1 MTIRKERGATFDEVA
16 EIYDRTRPG
25 YSEALIEDVLAFAG
39 LSARARILDVGCGTG
54 QATVPFAE
62 RGYAI
67 VALEP
72 GPNLA
77 RIARKNLAR
86 FENVEV
92 VQASFEDWTL
102 EPKAFDL
109 VISAQAFHWVDPDVR
124 FVKAAS
130 ALRGGGTLAIFG
142 HVGSPGNAPER
153 PGIDRAYAQHAPG
166 IGTHPGPAMADEL
179 AEAAQ
184 FGAVTDRSYPWTL
197 ECDVPTYLD
206 FMRTQSSH
214 RLLPP
219 DQLERLLEAI
229 GEAIEAHG
237 DTTTT
242 PYLAA
247 LLMARRG

>member
-1 MTIRKERGATFDEVA
+1 M
-16 EIYDRTRPG
+16 
-25 YSEALIEDVLAFAG
+25 
-39 LSARARILDVGCGTG
+39 GCGTG

-102 EPKAFDL
+102 EPKGFDL
-109 VISAQAFHWVDPDVR
+109 VISAQAFHWVDPDAR
-124 FVKAAS
+124 FVKAAD
-130 ALRGGGTLAIFG
+130 ALRPGGTLAIFG

-166 IGTHPGPAMADEL
+166 IGSHPGPAMAEEF
-179 AEAAQ
+179 AEAAR

-197 ECDVPTYLD
+197 ECDARTYLEL
-206 FMRTQSSH
+206 MRTQSTH

-229 GEAIEAHG
+229 GEAIDAHG
-237 DTTTT
+237 GTTTA
-242 PYLAA
+242 PYVTR
-247 LLMARRG
+247 LLMARTV